1 MRRLGREESG
11 FTLIEL
17 LVSIIAF
24 IAVFSAIMMMVT
36 VAVRNQDRISQRV
49 GADQRARP
57 LLTRITNNLHSA
69 CVAPRVA
76 PIAPG
81 SSSNSMTYIS
91 KSGSAV
97 TPVPDRRVLTLSGTT
112 LSEAVYPATGGSAP
126 SWTFSG
132 TPSSN
137 TVLATRVT
145 GTGGAVF
152 RYYDYVNG
160 ALNPTPL
167 PVPLSATNASRTA
180 YVSVSL
186 TVQPQRGTSNFDTK
200 SPITLSDS
208 VDLRLESAG
217 QVTAQD
223 NLPCT

>member
-1 MRRLGREESG
+1 MRRLGPDQSG

-81 SSSNSMTYIS
+81 STSSSMTYIS

-132 TPSSN
+132 TPTSN

-217 QVTAQD
+217 QVAAQD